1 MVMIV
6 DGKKEKRLLVNPAHL
21 RPFSS
26 EKKPLKVWKK
36 RTKKV
41 HAPKATVKK
50 EIQKAVVEKVKE
62 EGEKT
67 FEVIEPIEED
77 IDTVFEIIED

>member
-21 RPFSS
+21 RPFSP
-26 EKKPLKVWKK
+26 EKKPPKVWNK

-50 EIQKAVVEKVKE
+50 EIQKAVAEKVKE
-62 EGEKT
+62 EDEKT